1 MGRGRPRE
9 PEPSTNGGVRPIAN
23 SSMAATPDN
32 EKPTGGMDTERIIH
46 HYRDAG
52 AWPAEQALTAM
63 LDNQLNA
70 FAAVR
75 LALPS
80 IATAA
85 TEAAERLRA
94 GGRLIYCGA
103 GASGRLAIQDG
114 VELHPTFG
122 WPANRLVYLIA
133 GGRPALTSSVEGAED
148 DADAGAREAAAIDP
162 CHNDVLVAVA
172 ASGTTRYT
180 RAVQKTVGAAGA
192 LTIALANNCGAPLLA
207 AADHPVLLN
216 SGPEFLA
223 GSTRMT
229 AGTAQKIALNLFS
242 TRLMT
247 ELGRVYQGHMVDMVP
262 GSEKLVARAQ
272 SMVAAIAG
280 VPAARAAS
288 ILAAAGG
295 SVKVAVLMLD
305 GLKRAEAEARLTA
318 VNGRLDRARTTSPPD

>member
-1 MGRGRPRE
+1 
-9 PEPSTNGGVRPIAN
+9 
-23 SSMAATPDN
+23 
-32 EKPTGGMDTERIIH
+32 MDTERTIH

-80 IATAA
+80 IAIAA
-85 TEAAERLRA
+85 TGAAERLRER
-94 GGRLIYCGA
+94 GRLIYCGA

-122 WPANRLVYLIA
+122 WPAGRLVYLIA

-148 DADAGAREAAAIDP
+148 DADAGAREAAAINP

-180 RAVQKTVGAAGA
+180 RAVQKIVGAAGA
-192 LTIALANNCGAPLLA
+192 LTVALANNCGAPLLA
-207 AADHPVLLN
+207 AADHPVLLDT
-216 SGPEFLA
+216 GPEFLA

-262 GSEKLVARAQ
+262 GSAKLVARAKG
-272 SMVAAIAG
+272 MVAAIAG

-288 ILAAAGG
+288 ILAEAGG
-295 SVKVAVLMLD
+295 NVKVAVLMLD

-318 VNGRLDRARTTSPPD
+318 VDGRLDRARNTSPPD